1 MTGNQ
6 ENKLTMMKTV
16 IGVLNKFNA
25 TWTTFIPFS
34 DLVTQL
40 KATYTQVAAEA
51 ALQDQITQGITQNKA
66 NLQSIMVATAYE
78 IENKINIY
86 ATFINDPAL
95 AASFNFTYTQIE
107 SLRDTELVIRANTI
121 HDTALANLAALAPY
135 NITALVLTDFKTA
148 IDNFAAVIEAPQLK
162 QNEKKIAKQNLTNL
176 FNTAVT
182 YLKRIDKL
190 MPQYKTAATQFYN
203 EYTEARQIKDLGH
216 RKTRLGLF
224 VELED
229 GVDSTGVVVVITKGI
244 KNYTQT
250 VRSTDHN
257 AFFESILAGTYTI
270 TIHHPGYQPWTGTTN
285 IKSGILN
292 TATAKLML

>member
-1 MTGNQ
+1 R
-6 ENKLTMMKTV
+6 
-16 IGVLNKFNA
+16 A
-25 TWTTFIPFS
+25 T
-34 DLVTQL
+34 
-40 KATYTQVAAEA
+40 
-51 ALQDQITQGITQNKA
+51 
-66 NLQSIMVATAYE
+66 
-78 IENKINIY
+78 
-86 ATFINDPAL
+86 
-95 AASFNFTYTQIE
+95 
-107 SLRDTELVIRANTI
+107 TI

-162 QNEKKIAKQNLTNL
+162 QNEKKIARQNLTNL
-176 FNTAVT
+176 LNTADT

-190 MPQYKTAATQFYN
+190 MPQYRTAATQFYN

-229 GVDSTGVVVVITKGI
+229 GVDSTGVVVVITKGL

-250 VRSTDHN
+250 VRSTDHK
-257 AFFESILAGTYTI
+257 AYFESILIGTYTI
-270 TIHHPGYQPWTGTTN
+270 TIHHPGYQPWTGTIN
-285 IKSGILN
+285 IKPGILN

>member
-6 ENKLTMMKTV
+6 ENKFTMMKTV

-34 DLVTQL
+34 DLVTLL
-40 KATYTQVAAEA
+40 KANYTQIAAEV

-86 ATFINDPAL
+86 AIFINDTAL
-95 AASFNFTYTQIE
+95 AQSFNFTYTQIE
-107 SLRDTELVIRANTI
+107 SLRDTELVIRATTI

-135 NITALVLTDFKTA
+135 NITAPVLADFKTA

-162 QNEKKIAKQNLTNL
+162 QNEKKIARQNLQNL
-176 FNTAVT
+176 LTLGDT

-190 MPQYKTAATQFYN
+190 MPQYRTTATQFYN

-229 GVDSTGVVVVITKGI
+229 GVDSTGVVVVITKGL

-257 AFFESILAGTYTI
+257 AFFESILSGTYTI
-270 TIHHPGYQPWTGTTN
+270 TIHHPGYQPWTATIN

>member
-1 MTGNQ
+1 MTGKQ
-6 ENKLTMMKTV
+6 ENRFTMMKTV

-34 DLVTQL
+34 DLVTLL
-40 KATYTQVAAEA
+40 KANYTQIAAEV
-51 ALQDQITQGITQNKA
+51 ALQDQITQGITQNKN
-66 NLQSIMVATAYE
+66 NLRLAVVATAYE

-86 ATFINDPAL
+86 ATFINDTAL
-95 AASFNFTYTQIE
+95 AQSFNFTYTEIE
-107 SLRDTELVIRANTI
+107 GLRDTEIVVRATTI

-162 QNEKKIAKQNLTNL
+162 QNEKKIAKVNLQNLLTL
-176 FNTAVT
+176 GDT

-190 MPQYKTAATQFYN
+190 MPQYRTTATQFYN
-203 EYTEARQIKDLGH
+203 EYTEARKIIDIGH

-229 GVDSTGVVVVITKGI
+229 GVDSTGVVVVITKGL

-257 AFFESILAGTYTI
+257 AFFESILSGTYTI
-270 TIHHPGYQPWTGTTN
+270 TIHHPGYQPWTATIN